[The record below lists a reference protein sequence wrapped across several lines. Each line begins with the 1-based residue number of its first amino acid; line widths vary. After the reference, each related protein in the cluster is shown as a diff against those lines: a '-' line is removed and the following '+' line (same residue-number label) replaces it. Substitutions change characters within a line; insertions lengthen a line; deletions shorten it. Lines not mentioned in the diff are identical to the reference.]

1 MALSIPKDPGQRDAE
16 SGTPRKKL
24 TAYCRSHCATC
35 GRHFYSDKAFDRH
48 RVGSFDDPSDPRRCE
63 LPEEV
68 GLEPLT
74 REGACKV
81 YARRTEFVC
90 AYESEDSYCEHREG
104 FGIERDVT
112 LWTLKGL
119 AERRTRLERLQ
130 AARQGRDVQPWTAGD
145 GGSKGR
151 TPLPPSRGF

>member
-81 YARRTEFVC
+81 Y
-90 AYESEDSYCEHREG
+90 EHREG

-130 AARQGRDVQPWTAGD
+130 AARQGRDVQP
-145 GGSKGR
+145 
-151 TPLPPSRGF
+151 